1 VSQGNIFAFLV
12 LVLWPVIAIWLF
24 KNKSIQAAT
33 LWTIIGGYMFL
44 PVRTVIDFPFVP
56 PFGKD
61 SMPTIAALLALW
73 LIKGKKVSLTANYG
87 WVKWLFYLF
96 LLSPLIT
103 VFQNGGAVH
112 LAGKV
117 LPGLG
122 LHDAI
127 AATINNLLFIIPLFL
142 GKQFFRTYES
152 QLLMFK
158 VIVIAG
164 LGYSLLMLY
173 EIRMSPQL
181 HTSLYGYFPHSFAQQ
196 KRFGGFRPVVF
207 MGHGLWVAFFSL
219 TILVAALALRKN
231 AERAWRFSANQVS
244 YYFFVVLVLCKS
256 MGAVLYGIFAFSL
269 IRYTS
274 NRIQMKMAVTVVI
287 LALAYPTLSFFS
299 LVPYQGIT
307 DLARMVD
314 DDRADSLAFRFENE
328 EILLKH
334 GAERFFFGWGGWAR
348 NRVQDAE
355 TGEDLAITDG
365 RWIITFGQY
374 GWFGFIAEFG
384 LLSMSVFRANKAL
397 KLLKEKNSRNLLTA
411 HALLVCLIMLDQLP
425 NATLAPWMWLLS
437 GVLLGRSEEIIA
449 ENRLKKM

>member
-1 VSQGNIFAFLV
+1 
-12 LVLWPVIAIWLF
+12 
-24 KNKSIQAAT
+24 
-33 LWTIIGGYMFL
+33 
-44 PVRTVIDFPFVP
+44 
-56 PFGKD
+56 
-61 SMPTIAALLALW
+61 
-73 LIKGKKVSLTANYG
+73 
-87 WVKWLFYLF
+87 
-96 LLSPLIT
+96 
-103 VFQNGGAVH
+103 
-112 LAGKV
+112 
-117 LPGLG
+117 
-122 LHDAI
+122 
-127 AATINNLLFIIPLFL
+127 
-142 GKQFFRTYES
+142 
-152 QLLMFK
+152 
-158 VIVIAG
+158 
-164 LGYSLLMLY
+164 
-173 EIRMSPQL
+173 MSPQL
-181 HTSLYGYFPHSFAQQ
+181 HSSLYGYFPHSFAQQ

-231 AERAWRFSANQVS
+231 AERAWRFSAGHVS